1 MNQNRQLLDQIAA
14 RTREIVNAQT
24 AVVAL
29 AESEGEI
36 VYYAAAVGKHAESIL
51 ERRGASASSGL
62 CGVAFGSDQPVLVC
76 QTQGDS
82 RVRQDYVKALGIE
95 TALAVPL
102 HHQGKLLG
110 ALMVLNRTDG
120 SLFDEAA
127 EQVLANYA
135 QEVAPLIHQYQ
146 IASHEGKLR
155 EET

>member
-1 MNQNRQLLDQIAA
+1 MSQNRQLLDQIAA
-14 RTREIVNAQT
+14 RAKEIVNAQT

-51 ERRGASASSGL
+51 ERRGAAATSGL
-62 CGVAFGSDQPVLVC
+62 CGVAFGGDQPVLVC

-82 RVRQDYVKALGIE
+82 RVRQDYVEALGIE

-102 HHQGKLLG
+102 HYEGKLLG
-110 ALMVLNRTDG
+110 ALMVLNRTDDC
-120 SLFDEAA
+120 LFDQTA
-127 EQVLANYA
+127 ERVLAHYA
-135 QEVAPLIHQYQ
+135 QEVAPLVYQYQ
-146 IASHEGKLR
+146 TASDEGKLR